1 MNTSTFK
8 RTGFTLVELLIVIA
22 IIGLLSTLAV
32 TGVTVTRSKARDAKR
47 SADIAQIQK
56 AMALYATSQS
66 RYPIAATELCL
77 TGTDAVS
84 ADLVAKDVMKIVPGD
99 PTAKTTL
106 PAAAGGG
113 AHCYTYQSAAGT
125 TYAMRY
131 YQERASDR
139 GPAGATIT
147 VGP

>member
-1 MNTSTFK
+1 MTTHK
-8 RTGFTLVELLIVIA
+8 RRGFTLVELLIVIA

-32 TGVTVTRSKARDAKR
+32 TGVTVVRSKARDAKR
-47 SADIAQIQK
+47 TADTAQIQK
-56 AMALYATSQS
+56 AVSLYATGQS
-66 RYPIAATELCL
+66 RYPIAAAVTCL

-84 ADLVAKDVMKIVPGD
+84 AELVAKDVMRIVPGD
-99 PTAKTTL
+99 PMAKSTL

-113 AHCYTYQSAAGT
+113 AHCYAYQSAAGT
-125 TYAMRY
+125 TYVMQY

>member
-1 MNTSTFK
+1 MDASTPK
-8 RTGFTLVELLIVIA
+8 YAGFTLVELLIVIA

-56 AMALYATSQS
+56 AMALYATGQS
-66 RYPIAATELCL
+66 RYPIAATEACL
-77 TGTDAVS
+77 TGTDAAS
-84 ADLVAKDVMKIVPGD
+84 AELVAKGVMRIVPGD
-99 PTAKTTL
+99 PMAKSTL
-106 PAAAGGG
+106 PAAAGSG
-113 AHCYTYQSAAGT
+113 AHCYAYQSASGT
-125 TYAMRY
+125 TYTMRY
-131 YQERASDR
+131 RQERASDR